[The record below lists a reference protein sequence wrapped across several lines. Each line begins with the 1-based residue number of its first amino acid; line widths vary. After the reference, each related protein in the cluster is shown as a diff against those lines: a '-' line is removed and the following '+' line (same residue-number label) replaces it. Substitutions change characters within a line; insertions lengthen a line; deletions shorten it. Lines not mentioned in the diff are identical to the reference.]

1 MKVKIWQLEGEK
13 TVRLELVAE
22 GQEDK
27 DMLKLLYD
35 RMHKEHPRMLYE
47 SCSPDGNGGVTEVAL
62 ETTAR

>member
-35 RMHKEHPRMLYE
+35 RMH
-47 SCSPDGNGGVTEVAL
+47 
-62 ETTAR
+62 